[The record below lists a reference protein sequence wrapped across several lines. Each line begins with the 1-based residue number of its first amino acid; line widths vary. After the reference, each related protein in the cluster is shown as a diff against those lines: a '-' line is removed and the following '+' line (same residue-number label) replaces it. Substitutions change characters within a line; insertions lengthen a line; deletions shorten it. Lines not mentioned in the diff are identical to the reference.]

1 VIVIGLS
8 MGAWFFWRNE
18 SMPARWIT
26 ESIGS
31 LAGFCTTISLV
42 PQLYR
47 LWRTRS
53 AHDLSLAMFLVFG
66 LGILL
71 WLTYGIA
78 VGSPS
83 VIVANGASLALVIA
97 ILTLALRYRGK
108 G

>member
-1 VIVIGLS
+1 
-8 MGAWFFWRNE
+8 
-18 SMPARWIT
+18 
-26 ESIGS
+26 
-31 LAGFCTTISLV
+31 
-42 PQLYR
+42 
-47 LWRTRS
+47 
-53 AHDLSLAMFLVFG
+53 
-66 LGILL
+66 L